1 MPKHAKPDSDAYLNQ
16 SNSSADPSKLTDEIA
31 QEDDFLTPEIVEEG
45 EYPDALDSLVPDVDS
60 GPLYYDSS
68 EKQLRQA
75 RAEGWSEQGNK
86 EKKNEHYTVYQKKSR
101 RMRRVL
107 IVVII
112 LILILIGALGYFTY
126 VLISEAQ
133 NEATQQVLTE
143 NTKDVDE
150 LKESDA
156 SDETATIE
164 KLIEAPNL
172 KEVIGK
178 TQEEAVGLIGHGA
191 SEVSSS
197 AVEEENNPVKRSVRL
212 SLNDDPSDINSSSTP
227 TVYLE
232 LNAEGKIISAGYS
245 AAVAS
250 LGYDISSF
258 TDAVNKHH
266 IVENTLAEI
275 GLSVP
280 EGEVQLPED
289 KTLYSK
295 YDSTGDKL
303 TSASYS
309 FSGHVEDGGVTY
321 DWSSVVRFDYVKA
334 NSSGNLKDTIAQI
347 YVYISNS
354 GLAAEAVADEG
365 SSEGAAEAAGPV
377 T

>member
-1 MPKHAKPDSDAYLNQ
+1 MPKHAKPDNDADLNQ
-16 SNSSADPSKLTDEIA
+16 SNSTADPSKPTDEITR
-31 QEDDFLTPEIVEEG
+31 EDAFVTPEIIEEG

-68 EKQLRQA
+68 EEQLQQA
-75 RAEGWSEQGNK
+75 RAEGWSEQGK
-86 EKKNEHYTVYQKKSR
+86 KGKKNGHYTVYQKKSR

-107 IVVII
+107 IIVIV

-126 VLISEAQ
+126 VLINEAQ

-150 LKESDA
+150 LKGSDA
-156 SDETATIE
+156 SDETATVE

-178 TQEEAVGLIGHGA
+178 TQDEAVGLIGHGV
-191 SEVSSS
+191 SEVSSF

-232 LNAEGKIISAGYS
+232 LDAQEKIISAGYS

-258 TDAVNKHH
+258 ADAITKHH

-275 GLSVP
+275 GLNVP
-280 EGEVQLPED
+280 EGEVRLPED

-309 FSGHVEDGGVTY
+309 FSGYVEDGGITY

-334 NSSGNLKDTIAQI
+334 NSSGNLEDTIAQI

-354 GLAAEAVADEG
+354 GLAAEAVAADEA
-365 SSEGAAEAAGPV
+365 SNESA